1 MEIDGNFE
9 NIMVSMA
16 LIDQFHPNFGGYR
29 LLWDV

>member
-1 MEIDGNFE
+1 MKIDGKFE

-29 LLWDV
+29 LLGDV